1 MILLDTHVVI
11 WAVDD
16 SPRLGARTR
25 ASIAGDDDRRVSA
38 MVGWEI
44 AMLVDRGRLALALP
58 IDTWVERS
66 LASLAARD
74 VPVSRAIALEAGRL
88 GDGLHGDLCDR
99 LMVATARAL
108 DCALVTADEQLLRYA
123 EAGHVRAVDARA

>member
-16 SPRLGARTR
+16 SPRLGARAR

-38 MVGWEI
+38 MVAWEI
-44 AMLVDRGRLALALP
+44 AMLVDRGRLVLGLP
-58 IDTWVERS
+58 LDTWVERS

-88 GDGLHGDLCDR
+88 GNGLHGDPCDR

-108 DCALVTADEQLLRYA
+108 DAALITADEHILRYA
-123 EAGHVRAVDARA
+123 AAGHVRAIDARG